1 MQFVFSI
8 LLSFTFGLFML
19 QCQSSEKVKTET
31 AKNAATNSAAAT
43 NSNAAANVKTNSQT
57 AHADEHSDD
66 APRISVEDAK
76 KAFDAGDVVIVDT
89 RAEVAYKNEHIKGAI
104 NIPAETFQTRYK
116 EVPKGKK
123 IIAYCS

>member
-1 MQFVFSI
+1 MQFLFSI
-8 LLSFTFGLFML
+8 LLSLTFGIFML
-19 QCQSSEKVKTET
+19 QCQKSASNQSQTAKNPASTNAAVET
-31 AKNAATNSAAAT
+31 AKTNT
-43 NSNAAANVKTNSQT
+43 QT

-66 APRISVEDAK
+66 APRISLEDAK
-76 KAFDAGDVVIVDT
+76 KAFDEGNVVIIDT

-123 IIAYCS
+123 VIAYCS